1 MLVVILC
8 ILTALLLFQLW
19 WAIACVNAYRQT
31 NDFVYLIQVAQGCF
45 AVIFFASL
53 IAIYGFQSIINP
65 SSPFVLLV
73 LILITSIL
81 WRVKGGP
88 TAMAKDYPRGLID
101 IIQLRRPSVD
111 LKRRVRGR

>member
-1 MLVVILC
+1 MLVVLLC
-8 ILTALLLFQLW
+8 ILTALLLFQFW
-19 WAIACVNAYRQT
+19 WTIACLNAYRQT

-45 AVIFFASL
+45 AVIFFACVIALYGFNSL
-53 IAIYGFQSIINP
+53 INP
-65 SSPFVLLV
+65 NSPLALLFM
-73 LILITSIL
+73 IFITSIL

-88 TAMAKDYPRGLID
+88 VAMAKHFPRGMID